1 MKKKCI
7 QYCKANKANKA
18 NKLDNES
25 DKNNKNNKSLRKQI
39 DNINYCSNPVYKT
52 IVFTILLGIL
62 IYFIWF
68 VTRKKYNDDTGT
80 TASTPSTPF
89 NVPGTTATATPTPT
103 PLNAN

>member
-1 MKKKCI
+1 MNNKCL
-7 QYCKANKANKA
+7 QYCKS
-18 NKLDNES
+18 NKLDNESNKSDKS

-68 VTRKKYNDDTGT
+68 VTRKKYTDNDVNNGK
-80 TASTPSTPF
+80 PF
-89 NVPGTTATATPTPT
+89 P
-103 PLNAN
+103 